1 MAFFEF
7 VLSGFWTFCGVVILL
22 GTIGKLAVY
31 LIVGS
36 LGALRGNSVQ
46 LGSSSDDEIVGAVK
60 AALERGDLDASVE
73 RAELRNNR
81 RARYR

>member
-7 VLSGFWTFCGVVILL
+7 ALSGFWTFCGVVILL

-36 LGALRGNSVQ
+36 LGALRGIPVQ
-46 LGSSSDDEIVGAVK
+46 LGSSSDDDIVGTVRK
-60 AALERGDLDASVE
+60 ALDRGDLDASVA
-73 RAELRNNR
+73 RAVLRNG